1 MKHTSRSGLI
11 RFLKKIGGF
20 IIVLIAIDFLCG
32 TLLKHLFYKQKYNS
46 ITCDINNTTQDV
58 LVFGSSKALHHYVPS
73 VFKNKLHETFYNCGH
88 DGSFMIFSFALISAV
103 LERYTPKQIII
114 DIHTGDL
121 CEDEDGKLSPLLPYH
136 DDPAI
141 NNFIKY
147 NSKFESYKLLS
158 KIYPYNSLLGT
169 VIFNSLPSRQMIR
182 RDSNGYIKFKK
193 SLAFH
198 KKETLE
204 PGVIKVARKEMLDN
218 FLMSLN
224 KKNIKVT
231 VVISPVYFS
240 ISDKDSTVAIVK
252 SICQKYHNAR
262 FFSYE
267 NSAAFSDYKLF
278 NDEFHLNDAG
288 ARKFSADLAEKMTK
302 N

>member
-1 MKHTSRSGLI
+1 MKHTSRAGLI
-11 RFLKKIGGF
+11 RFFKKIGGF

-32 TLLKHLFYKQKYNS
+32 SLLKHLFYKQKYNS
-46 ITCDINNTTQDV
+46 ITCDINNTNEDI

-73 VFKNKLHETFYNCGH
+73 VFKNKLHETFYNCGQ
-88 DGSFMIFSFALISAV
+88 DGSYMIFSFALISAV

-114 DIHTGDL
+114 DINTRDL
-121 CEDEDGKLSPLLPYH
+121 CEDEEGKLSQLLPYH

-141 NNFIKY
+141 NSFIKY

-158 KIYPYNSLLGT
+158 PIYPYNSLLGT

-182 RDSNGYIKFKK
+182 RDSNGYIKYKK
-193 SLAFH
+193 SLPFH
-198 KKETLE
+198 KKEILE
-204 PGVIKVARKEMLDN
+204 PGVINSARKKILDN
-218 FLMSLN
+218 FLMVLN

-240 ISDKDSTVAIVK
+240 ISDKDSTAAIVN
-252 SICQKYHNAR
+252 SICKKYNNTR

-267 NSAAFSDYKLF
+267 NSSEFSESRLF
-278 NDEFHLNDAG
+278 NDEYHLNDAG
-288 ARKFSADLAEKMTK
+288 ARKFSADLAEKMAK